1 MKVSIIV
8 PVYNLPDLTKRA
20 LDSIPYDEDLEVIV
34 VDDCSGK
41 ETKELL
47 ETYKDRIR
55 LFTNKTNKGNGYSR
69 SLAIDNAKGEY
80 IIGLDNDDYFIT
92 DEFRKAMKELDG
104 TDMVFI
110 NARINDGY
118 VFRLN
123 TDNKTHYCAFWTK
136 FVRKE
141 LIGDIRPKHDNHKND
156 YFFTLKLM
164 DKVHSEKY
172 TGITAYHYNFPREG
186 SVIWKVNHG

>member
-69 SLAIDNAKGEY
+69 SGN
-80 IIGLDNDDYFIT
+80 
-92 DEFRKAMKELDG
+92 
-104 TDMVFI
+104 
-110 NARINDGY
+110 
-118 VFRLN
+118 
-123 TDNKTHYCAFWTK
+123 
-136 FVRKE
+136 
-141 LIGDIRPKHDNHKND
+141 
-156 YFFTLKLM
+156 
-164 DKVHSEKY
+164 
-172 TGITAYHYNFPREG
+172 
-186 SVIWKVNHG
+186 